1 MKKVYFGAAWGGG
14 VFSNRCFME
23 KKNVAEYGLLPK
35 ESMILEEYRDKRAV
49 FEKLMDVVKSILSE
63 NIASNHIQINAIEAR
78 VKTEDSLAGKLE
90 RKAGKYSELFDLT
103 DIMGVRVITFYNDEV
118 DKVAA
123 LVGHLFEIDW
133 ENSIDKRKMH
143 EIHSFGYNSL
153 HYICRL
159 PKTLFEDPAFPELN
173 EIRFEV
179 QMRTALQHVWSVL
192 HHDTGYKTTFEVP
205 REYMRNMN
213 RLAGMLELVDEQ
225 FCVIRSGI
233 TNYRRQVESLV
244 HSGKLDEV
252 ALDSES
258 FAKYLELKPFEPL
271 NKRIAAINQ
280 AEILEA
286 SLTKFLGVFAYLGF
300 KTLGDVDRMISQ
312 NSDDAYRLAAFQL
325 AGTDLDIINSS
336 LAVISLCTVYVL
348 KLGGGVEGIEK
359 FLEAL
364 NGKSK
369 NNHQRAENLYR
380 VAQKMPF
387 MNKLNSYFDAR
398 FNKLTRNL

>member
-1 MKKVYFGAAWGGG
+1 
-14 VFSNRCFME
+14 ME
-23 KKNVAEYGLLPK
+23 TKDIAKYGLPPK
-35 ESMILEEYRDKRAV
+35 EALILEEYRDKHAT
-49 FEKLMDVVKSILSE
+49 FEKLLDVVKNTLTK
-63 NIASNHIQINAIEAR
+63 NITSNHIYINAIEAR
-78 VKTEDSLAGKLE
+78 IKAEDSLVGKLD
-90 RKAGKYSELFDLT
+90 RKTGKYNELLDLT
-103 DIMGVRVITFYNDEV
+103 DILGLRIITFYNDEV

-143 EIHSFGYNSL
+143 DIHSFGYNSL

-159 PKTLFEDPAFPELN
+159 PKKIYEDPAYPELN

-192 HHDTGYKTTFEVP
+192 NHDTGYKTTFEIP
-205 REYMRNMN
+205 REYLRNMN

-225 FCVIRSGI
+225 FCAIRTGI

-244 HSGKLDEV
+244 HSGEFDEV

-258 FAKYLELKPFEPL
+258 FGKYLELKPFDAL
-271 NKRIAAINQ
+271 NKRIASINQ
-280 AEILEA
+280 AEILE
-286 SLTKFLGVFAYLGF
+286 SSHMRFLSVFDYFGF
-300 KTLGDVDRMISQ
+300 KTLGDVDRMVAN

-336 LAVISLCTVYVL
+336 LGVISLCTVYVL
-348 KLGGGVEGIEK
+348 KQGSGIDGVER

-369 NNHQRAENLYR
+369 NNRTRAEILYR
-380 VAQKMPF
+380 IAQKMPF
-387 MNKLNSYFDAR
+387 MQK
-398 FNKLTRNL
+398 